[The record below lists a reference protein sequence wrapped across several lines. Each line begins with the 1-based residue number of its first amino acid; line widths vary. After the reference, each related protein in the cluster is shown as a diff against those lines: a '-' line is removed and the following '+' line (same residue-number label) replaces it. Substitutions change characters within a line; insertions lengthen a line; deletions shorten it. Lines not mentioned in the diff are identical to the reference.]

1 MSSYLP
7 RSEGIVKNHDLLYSL
22 RWENF
27 VFRERPVKIP
37 ERAVRIGG
45 MAFDRLYANIIF
57 FSTLPFAGAAD
68 TAKAQFDGLTTSLFF
83 VMVAFALAYFFSCRN
98 TSRLMESRAVL
109 AASCVMV
116 LLGSIGMMPGMLDR
130 VPSLFSGGLAGF
142 GSTVLFIAWLGVF
155 TRKTVTGSIIELGL
169 AFGFAFAAAFCLSLL
184 GSDVFVLAM
193 ALCPILSFA
202 ALMFLRREA
211 AGNVVTCR
219 HSSKA
224 GRRLEYRNLIYV
236 FFFGCIMGIMRNYSA
251 SHIFGEQS
259 RILDSALFLS
269 GLVVC
274 LAAVVVAR
282 LADVS
287 PARFLYRISFVFIMM
302 SSILLAFGRENIAI
316 ATPIAF
322 VGMQCF
328 TCCLIA
334 RAMLASWA
342 LGGSPWRKC
351 IASFGVLY
359 AGEFVGVAS
368 ALILVGKTSVMA
380 CSVVLAGCVLVGYVF
395 FFTEADFLL
404 ISKKLKPSLSEE
416 GVDCATVGGG
426 DDISAS
432 DEYSSR
438 SSSASVGA
446 GPGSFTSVEKN
457 NPRRDIPSEPSIDE
471 ICECISAEFGLT
483 PRESEILPS
492 VARGRTIARIQEEL
506 FISGSTVNTHIR
518 HIYSKCGVSNRQ
530 ELLDFVDDRRRAS
543 MENGLWG

>member
-7 RSEGIVKNHDLLYSL
+7 SSEGIVKNHDLLYSL

-27 VFRERPVKIP
+27 VFRERPVRIP
-37 ERAVRIGG
+37 ERVVRIGG

-68 TAKAQFDGLTTSLFF
+68 TAKAQFDGLTASLFF
-83 VMVAFALAYFFSCRN
+83 VVVAFALAYFFSCRN
-98 TSRLMESRAVL
+98 ASRLMESRAVL
-109 AASCVMV
+109 TASCVMV
-116 LLGSIGMMPGMLDR
+116 LLGLIGMMPGMLDR
-130 VPSLFSGGLAGF
+130 VPSLFSGGLVGF

-193 ALCPILSFA
+193 ALCPILSFV
-202 ALMFLRREA
+202 ALMFLGRGT

-282 LADVS
+282 LADVGS
-287 PARFLYRISFVFIMM
+287 ARFLFRISFVFIMM

-342 LGGSPWRKC
+342 LGGSPRRKC

-359 AGEFVGVAS
+359 AGEFVGIAS
-368 ALILVGKTSVMA
+368 ALFLVGMTSVMA
-380 CSVVLAGCVLVGYVF
+380 CSVVVSGCVLVGYVF

-404 ISKKLKPSLSEE
+404 ISKKDKPFLSEE
-416 GVDCATVGGG
+416 GNARVGSEGAFSDGISSHDSPVCVGG
-426 DDISAS
+426 
-432 DEYSSR
+432 E
-438 SSSASVGA
+438 
-446 GPGSFTSVEKN
+446 PGSSTSMKEVGSKCVAS
-457 NPRRDIPSEPSIDE
+457 SEASIDE
-471 ICECISAEFGLT
+471 ICERISAEFGLT

-530 ELLDFVDDRRRAS
+530 QLLDFVDDRRRAS
-543 MENGLWG
+543 VVNGPRG